1 MTVENM
7 FIAIYAIVF
16 AGMTAG
22 NNAHFMPDAAACK
35 NSAANLFEILDNQD
49 EEQMQIAENS
59 LLLKDGAMGDIV
71 IEDVDFKYDS
81 RNEYV
86 FRNMNLVVPNGQKVA
101 FVGTSGCGKSTI
113 IQLLQRFYFP
123 SRGRI
128 TINNI
133 EIKDFDIH
141 YLRSRFGV
149 VSQEPVLFNG
159 TFAENIRYNAD
170 NATMADIEKAAVQA
184 NAMSFILGNEQTNLT
199 AAEDNSTGFNKNVG
213 VKGSHIS
220 GGQKQRVAIA
230 RTILRNPQMLLL
242 DEATSALDRV
252 NEVKVQES
260 LDKIMQG
267 RTVISI
273 AHRIE
278 TIKNSDRIFMF
289 EKGIIVESGTY

>member
-35 NSAANLFEILDNQD
+35 NSAANLFEILDSQD
-49 EEQMQIAENS
+49 EEQMQIAEKS
-59 LLLKDGAMGDIV
+59 LLLKDGASGDIV
-71 IEDVDFKYDS
+71 VEDVDFKYDS

-199 AAEDNSTGFNKNVG
+199 GDNSTGFNKNVG

>member
-1 MTVENM
+1 M

-35 NSAANLFEILDNQD
+35 NSAANLFEILDSQD

-59 LLLKDGAMGDIV
+59 LLLKDGASGDIV
-71 IEDVDFKYDS
+71 IQDVDFKYDS

-199 AAEDNSTGFNKNVG
+199 GDNSTGFNKNVG

>member
-1 MTVENM
+1 M

-35 NSAANLFEILDNQD
+35 NSAANLFEILDSQD
-49 EEQMQIAENS
+49 EEQMQIAEKS
-59 LLLKDGAMGDIV
+59 LLLKDGASGDIV
-71 IEDVDFKYDS
+71 VEDVDFKYDS

-199 AAEDNSTGFNKNVG
+199 GDNSTGFNKNVG

>member
-35 NSAANLFEILDNQD
+35 NSAANLFEILDSQD

-59 LLLKDGAMGDIV
+59 LLLKDGASGDIV
-71 IEDVDFKYDS
+71 IQDVDFKYDS

-199 AAEDNSTGFNKNVG
+199 GDNSTGFNKNVG

>member
-1 MTVENM
+1 M

-35 NSAANLFEILDNQD
+35 NSAANLFEILDSQD

-59 LLLKDGAMGDIV
+59 LLLKDGASGDIV
-71 IEDVDFKYDS
+71 IQDVDFKYDS

-170 NATMADIEKAAVQA
+170 NATMADIERAAVQA

-199 AAEDNSTGFNKNVG
+199 EDNSTGFNKNVG